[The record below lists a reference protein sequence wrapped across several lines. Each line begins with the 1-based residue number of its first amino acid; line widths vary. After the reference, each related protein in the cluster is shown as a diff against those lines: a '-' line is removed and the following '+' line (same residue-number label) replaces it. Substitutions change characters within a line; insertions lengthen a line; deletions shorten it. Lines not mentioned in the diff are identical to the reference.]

1 MSKKNVKEPQQE
13 KTVSILT
20 VGETQVGKTSLILRF
35 IDRVFYYDTKTTIG
49 VDFKVKRINLLN
61 KNVLVKIWDTA
72 GQERF
77 KTVTRQYYKN
87 AEGVMLIY
95 DVTSQKSFSMIEEWF
110 KSIIENKRKDAQVI
124 LIGNK
129 KDMVNRVISAE
140 QGESLAKKFE
150 IKYYETSA
158 LSGEN
163 VDQVFEEL
171 AENILKIKLNTEEEE
186 SISLSYNSERDGK
199 KKNSEKDRD
208 KKQPCC

>member
-61 KNVLVKIWDTA
+61 KNVLVKIWDSA

-77 KTVTRQYYKN
+77 KTVTRQHYKN

>member
-20 VGETQVGKTSLILRF
+20 LGETQVGKTSLILRF

-61 KNVLVKIWDTA
+61 KNVLVKIWDSA

-163 VDQVFEEL
+163 VDQAFEEL

>member
-49 VDFKVKRINLLN
+49 VDFKVKRINLQN
-61 KNVLVKIWDTA
+61 KNVLVKIWDSA

>member
-1 MSKKNVKEPQQE
+1 MHKKNVKEPQPE

-49 VDFKVKRINLLN
+49 VDFKVKRISLLN
-61 KNVLVKIWDTA
+61 RNILVKIWDSA

-95 DVTSQKSFSMIEEWF
+95 DVTSEKSFSMIEEWF
-110 KSIIENKRKDAQVI
+110 TSIIENKRKGAQVI

-129 KDMVNRVISAE
+129 TDSVNRVISEE
-140 QGESLAKKFE
+140 QGKSLAKKYE
-150 IKYYETSA
+150 VQYYETSA

-163 VDQVFEEL
+163 VDKVFEEL
-171 AENILKIKLNTEEEE
+171 AESILKMKLNSEEEE
-186 SISLSYNSERDGK
+186 SISLSYNSVRDGK
-199 KKNSEKDRD
+199 KKKSEKDRD

>member
-20 VGETQVGKTSLILRF
+20 LGETQVGKTSLILRF

-61 KNVLVKIWDTA
+61 KNVLVKIWDSA

>member
-1 MSKKNVKEPQQE
+1 MHKKNVKEPQPE

-49 VDFKVKRINLLN
+49 VDFKVKRISLLN
-61 KNVLVKIWDTA
+61 RNILVKIWDSA

-95 DVTSQKSFSMIEEWF
+95 DVTSEKSFSMIEEWF
-110 KSIIENKRKDAQVI
+110 TSIIENKRKGAQVI
-124 LIGNK
+124 FIGNK
-129 KDMVNRVISAE
+129 TDSVNRVISEE
-140 QGESLAKKFE
+140 QGKSLAKKYE
-150 IKYYETSA
+150 VQYYETSA

-163 VDQVFEEL
+163 VDKVFEEL
-171 AENILKIKLNTEEEE
+171 AESILKMKLNSEEEE
-186 SISLSYNSERDGK
+186 SISLSYNSVRDGK

>member
-1 MSKKNVKEPQQE
+1 MSKKNGKEPQQE

-20 VGETQVGKTSLILRF
+20 LGETQVGKTSLILRF

-61 KNVLVKIWDTA
+61 KNVLVKIWDSA

>member
-61 KNVLVKIWDTA
+61 KNVLVKIWDSA

-110 KSIIENKRKDAQVI
+110 KSIIENKRKGAQVI

-199 KKNSEKDRD
+199 Y
-208 KKQPCC
+208 

>member
-61 KNVLVKIWDTA
+61 KNVLVKIWDSA

-163 VDQVFEEL
+163 VDKAFEEL

>member
-61 KNVLVKIWDTA
+61 KNVLVKIWDSA

-171 AENILKIKLNTEEEE
+171 AENILKIKLNTEEGE

>member
-20 VGETQVGKTSLILRF
+20 LGETQVGKTSLILRF

-61 KNVLVKIWDTA
+61 KNVLVKIWDSA

-110 KSIIENKRKDAQVI
+110 KSIIENKREGAQVI

>member
-61 KNVLVKIWDTA
+61 KNVLVKIWDSA

-140 QGESLAKKFE
+140 QGESVAKKFE

>member
-1 MSKKNVKEPQQE
+1 M
-13 KTVSILT
+13 
-20 VGETQVGKTSLILRF
+20 ILRF

-61 KNVLVKIWDTA
+61 KNVLVKIWDSA

-110 KSIIENKRKDAQVI
+110 KSIIENKRKGAEVI

-163 VDQVFEEL
+163 VDQAFEEL

>member
-1 MSKKNVKEPQQE
+1 MSKKNVKEPQQD

-20 VGETQVGKTSLILRF
+20 LGETQVGKTSLILRF

-61 KNVLVKIWDTA
+61 KNVLVKIWDSA

-110 KSIIENKRKDAQVI
+110 KSIIENKRKGAEVI

-163 VDQVFEEL
+163 VDQAFEEL

>member
-61 KNVLVKIWDTA
+61 KNVLVKIWDSA

-163 VDQVFEEL
+163 VDQAFEEL

>member
-61 KNVLVKIWDTA
+61 KNVLVKIWDSA

-110 KSIIENKRKDAQVI
+110 KSIIENKRKGAQVI

-186 SISLSYNSERDGK
+186 SISLSYNSQRDGK

>member
-1 MSKKNVKEPQQE
+1 MHKKNVKEPQPE

-49 VDFKVKRINLLN
+49 VDFKVKRISLLERTI
-61 KNVLVKIWDTA
+61 LVKIWDSA

-95 DVTSQKSFSMIEEWF
+95 DVTSEKSFSMIEEWF
-110 KSIIENKRKDAQVI
+110 TSIIENKTKGARVI

-129 KDMVNRVISAE
+129 TDSVNRVISEE
-140 QGESLAKKFE
+140 QGKSLAKKYE
-150 IKYYETSA
+150 VQYYETSA

-163 VDQVFEEL
+163 VDKVFEEL
-171 AENILKIKLNTEEEE
+171 AESILKMKLNSEEEE
-186 SISLSYNSERDGK
+186 SISLSYNSVRDGK

>member
-1 MSKKNVKEPQQE
+1 MSKKNGKEPQQ

-35 IDRVFYYDTKTTIG
+35 IDRVFYYDTKATIG
-49 VDFKVKRINLLN
+49 IDYKVKNLNLLN
-61 KNVLVKIWDTA
+61 TNVLIKIWDSA

-77 KTVTRQYYKN
+77 KTVTKQYYKN
-87 AEGVMLIY
+87 AEGIMIIY
-95 DVTSQKSFSMIEEWF
+95 DVTSEDSFSLIEEWF
-110 KSIIENKRKDAQVI
+110 KSIIENKRKGAEVI

-186 SISLSYNSERDGK
+186 SISLSYNSESDGK

>member
-61 KNVLVKIWDTA
+61 KNVLVKIWDSA

-171 AENILKIKLNTEEEE
+171 AENILKTKLNTEEEE

>member
-61 KNVLVKIWDTA
+61 KNVLVKIWDSA

-110 KSIIENKRKDAQVI
+110 KSIIENKRKGAEVI

-186 SISLSYNSERDGK
+186 SISLYYNSERDGK

>member
-61 KNVLVKIWDTA
+61 KNVLVKIWDSA

-110 KSIIENKRKDAQVI
+110 KSIIENKRKGAQVI

>member
-35 IDRVFYYDTKTTIG
+35 IDRVLYYDTKTTIG
-49 VDFKVKRINLLN
+49 VDFKVKRINLQN
-61 KNVLVKIWDTA
+61 KNVLVKIWDSA

-110 KSIIENKRKDAQVI
+110 KSIIENKREGAQVI

>member
-49 VDFKVKRINLLN
+49 VDFKVKRINLQN
-61 KNVLVKIWDTA
+61 KNVLVKIWDSA

-110 KSIIENKRKDAQVI
+110 KSIIENKREGAQVI

>member
-20 VGETQVGKTSLILRF
+20 LGETQVGKTSLILRF

-61 KNVLVKIWDTA
+61 KNVLVKIWDSA

-110 KSIIENKRKDAQVI
+110 KSIIENKRKGAQVI

>member
-20 VGETQVGKTSLILRF
+20 LGETQVGKTSLILRF

-61 KNVLVKIWDTA
+61 KNVLVKIWDSA

-110 KSIIENKRKDAQVI
+110 KSIIENKRKGAQVI

-163 VDQVFEEL
+163 VDQAFEEL

-186 SISLSYNSERDGK
+186 SISLSYNSGRDGK

>member
-1 MSKKNVKEPQQE
+1 MHKKNVKEPQPE

-49 VDFKVKRINLLN
+49 VDFKVKRISLLN
-61 KNVLVKIWDTA
+61 RTILVKIWDSA

-95 DVTSQKSFSMIEEWF
+95 DVTSEKSFSMIEEWF
-110 KSIIENKRKDAQVI
+110 TSIIENKRKGAQVI

-129 KDMVNRVISAE
+129 TDSVNRVISEE
-140 QGESLAKKFE
+140 QGKSLAKKYE
-150 IKYYETSA
+150 VQYYETSA

-163 VDQVFEEL
+163 VDKVFEEL
-171 AENILKIKLNTEEEE
+171 AESILKMKLNSEEEE
-186 SISLSYNSERDGK
+186 SISLSYNSVRDGK
-199 KKNSEKDRD
+199 KKKSEKDRD

>member
-1 MSKKNVKEPQQE
+1 MHKKNVKEPQPE

-49 VDFKVKRINLLN
+49 VDFKVKRISLLN
-61 KNVLVKIWDTA
+61 RNILVKIWDSA

-95 DVTSQKSFSMIEEWF
+95 DVTSEKSFSMIEEWF
-110 KSIIENKRKDAQVI
+110 TSIIENKRKGAQVI

-129 KDMVNRVISAE
+129 TDSVNRVISEE
-140 QGESLAKKFE
+140 QGKSLAKKYE
-150 IKYYETSA
+150 VQYYETSA

-163 VDQVFEEL
+163 VDKVFEEL
-171 AENILKIKLNTEEEE
+171 AESILKMKLNSEEEE
-186 SISLSYNSERDGK
+186 SISLSYNSVRDGK

>member
-20 VGETQVGKTSLILRF
+20 LGETQVGKTSLILRF

-61 KNVLVKIWDTA
+61 KNVLVKIWDSA

-110 KSIIENKRKDAQVI
+110 KSIIENKRKGAEVI

>member
-20 VGETQVGKTSLILRF
+20 LGETQVGKTSLILRF

-61 KNVLVKIWDTA
+61 KNVLVKIWDSA

-129 KDMVNRVISAE
+129 KDLVNRVISAE

>member
-20 VGETQVGKTSLILRF
+20 LGETQVGKTSLILRF

-49 VDFKVKRINLLN
+49 VDFKVKRINLQN
-61 KNVLVKIWDTA
+61 KNVLVKIWDSA

>member
-61 KNVLVKIWDTA
+61 KNVLVKIWDSA

-110 KSIIENKRKDAQVI
+110 KSIIENKRKGAEVI

>member
-1 MSKKNVKEPQQE
+1 MHKKNVKEPQPE

-49 VDFKVKRINLLN
+49 VDFKVKRISLLN
-61 KNVLVKIWDTA
+61 KNILVKIWDSA

-95 DVTSQKSFSMIEEWF
+95 DVTSEKSFSMIEEWF
-110 KSIIENKRKDAQVI
+110 TSIIENKRKGAQVI

-129 KDMVNRVISAE
+129 TDSVNRVISEE
-140 QGESLAKKFE
+140 QGKSLAKKYE
-150 IKYYETSA
+150 VQYYETSA

-163 VDQVFEEL
+163 VDKVFEEL
-171 AENILKIKLNTEEEE
+171 AESILKMKLNSEEEE
-186 SISLSYNSERDGK
+186 SISLSYNSVRDGK

>member
-49 VDFKVKRINLLN
+49 VDFKVKRINLQN
-61 KNVLVKIWDTA
+61 KNVLVKIWDSA

-110 KSIIENKRKDAQVI
+110 KSIIENKRKGAEVI

>member
-20 VGETQVGKTSLILRF
+20 LGETQVGKTSLILRF

-49 VDFKVKRINLLN
+49 VDFKVKRINLQN
-61 KNVLVKIWDTA
+61 KNVLVKIWDSA

-110 KSIIENKRKDAQVI
+110 KSIIENKREGAQVI

>member
-61 KNVLVKIWDTA
+61 KNVLVKIWDSA